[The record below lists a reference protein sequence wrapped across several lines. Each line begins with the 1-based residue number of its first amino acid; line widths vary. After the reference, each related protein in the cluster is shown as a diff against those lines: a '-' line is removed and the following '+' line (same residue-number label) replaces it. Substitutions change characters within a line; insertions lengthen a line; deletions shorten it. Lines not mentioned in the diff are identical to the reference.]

1 MEEEI
6 VTQLGLLLTQLRF
19 TRRAVEDIE
28 RSTARYGGFTF
39 ATALAAGPRFGEPPM
54 VSGALKVY
62 VVNINDLAPGS
73 GIGGFLEGLLGG
85 IGRFFGG
92 FLGGIVGGTISGVT
106 IPFIIGQLNRLA
118 ERIEHILAVLGI
130 GTGTAAT
137 PAATSPATPT
147 PTPGEGMNLL
157 ATLAQVER
165 VVTTFTALFQA
176 ASTGPDAAA
185 RTSPMP
191 STPGGERWLAMLTA
205 ASAILTGISHVVDG
219 LVLLV
224 PLVIGALAF
233 VITRLDDVKLAFMD
247 MLQFILRNV
256 LLLRGVVLTTLFDT
270 VSAAARLAA
279 NVLGIL
285 ATAVGRILGSIFTMV
300 GALLDV
306 AVTAIRFIANGL
318 QRTIDALLRWL
329 VESAFVVLTKLGD
342 SLVFRF
348 IVHVVQLLPSI
359 IPPLWELKFGKPFTG
374 PAITAPPIAP
384 PSLPGGPGAP
394 LPAFPDLATIIAPA
408 ATVFSDSVRTAAGT
422 ITSEMTDILGSA
434 SGALSGLSGS
444 LDAAAAR
451 EARAA
456 DRLGDHYRTVR
467 DRSRDFAAALTP
479 AVEASRREP
488 ATGFEAIARA
498 YESWLGTGG
507 LDTLLG
513 TITEHFRHGPTSGT
527 AATSSLPGAV
537 TAGAV
542 GDRPR
547 ATIEIDAITI
557 QIAPPA
563 TGAAPTTGATSS
575 VTSVSIET
583 PELSVAS
590 LTELFHELEER
601 GWNPALGPLVT
612 QVT

>member
-6 VTQLGLLLTQLRF
+6 ITQLGLILTQLRF

-62 VVNINDLAPGS
+62 VVNINDLAPGG

-85 IGRFFGG
+85 VGRFFGG
-92 FLGGIVGGTISGVT
+92 FLGGIVGGTLSGVAL
-106 IPFIIGQLNRLA
+106 PVIIGQLDRLA
-118 ERIEHILAVLGI
+118 ARIERILALLGI
-130 GTGTAAT
+130 GTRPGPAPGAT
-137 PAATSPATPT
+137 PEQARAETA
-147 PTPGEGMNLL
+147 GGGLNLA

-165 VVTTFTALFQA
+165 VANTFTALFQA
-176 ASTGPDAAA
+176 ASSGPETAA
-185 RTSPMP
+185 RTSSFP

-224 PLVIGALAF
+224 PILIGALAF

-247 MLQFILRNV
+247 MLQFVLRNV

-270 VSAAARLAA
+270 VAAAARLAA

-285 ATAVGRILGSIFTMV
+285 ATAVERILGSLFTMV
-300 GALLDV
+300 GTLLEV
-306 AVTAIRFIANGL
+306 AVEAIRFIANGL

-329 VESAFVVLTKLGD
+329 VDTAFVVLTRLGD
-342 SLVFRF
+342 TLVFRF
-348 IVHVVQLLPSI
+348 IVHVVQLLPEV
-359 IPPLWELKFGKPFTG
+359 IPPLWELKFGKTFTG
-374 PAITAPPIAP
+374 AITAPPIAP
-384 PSLPGGPGAP
+384 PAFPGATAP
-394 LPAFPDLATIIAPA
+394 LPAFPDLAAIITPS
-408 ATVFSDSVRTAAGT
+408 ATAFGASVTTAAGT
-422 ITSEMTDILGSA
+422 LTREMRGIFGTAGSA
-434 SGALSGLSGS
+434 LASLSGS
-444 LDAAAAR
+444 LERAAAG
-451 EARAA
+451 EARASE
-456 DRLGDHYRTVR
+456 RLGEHYRTVR

-479 AVEASRREP
+479 AVEAARREP
-488 ATGFEAIARA
+488 ATGFEAIAQA

-513 TITEHFRHGPTSGT
+513 TITEHFRRGPTTG
-527 AATSSLPGAV
+527 AAAAGSLPGAV

-542 GDRPR
+542 GERPR

-557 QIAPPA
+557 EIAPPP
-563 TGAAPTTGATSS
+563 TGAPAPGTTGSVSS
-575 VTSVSIET
+575 VTPAR
-583 PELSVAS
+583 PELTVAM

>member
-6 VTQLGLLLTQLRF
+6 ITQLGLILTQLRF

-62 VVNINDLAPGS
+62 VVNINDLAPGG

-85 IGRFFGG
+85 IGRFFGS
-92 FLGGIVGGTISGVT
+92 FFGGLVGGTISGVSL
-106 IPFIIGQLNRLA
+106 PFMIGQLNRLA
-118 ERIEHILAVLGI
+118 ERIERILTLVGV
-130 GTGTAAT
+130 GTRPATAAT
-137 PAATSPATPT
+137 PEPARAETA
-147 PTPGEGMNLL
+147 GGGLNLT

-165 VVTTFTALFQA
+165 VVNTFTALFQA
-176 ASTGPDAAA
+176 ASTGPEAAA
-185 RTSPMP
+185 RTSSFP
-191 STPGGERWLAMLTA
+191 STPGGERWLAMLTT
-205 ASAILTGISHVVDG
+205 ASAILTGIAHVVDG

-224 PLVIGALAF
+224 PILIGALAF

-247 MLQFILRNV
+247 MLQFVLRNV

-270 VSAAARLAA
+270 VAAAARLGA

-285 ATAVGRILGSIFTMV
+285 ATAVERILGSLFTMV
-300 GALLDV
+300 GTLLDV
-306 AVTAIRFIANGL
+306 AVSAIRFVANGL

-329 VESAFVVLTKLGD
+329 VETAFVVLTRLGD
-342 SLVFRF
+342 TLVFRF
-348 IVHVVQLLPSI
+348 IVHVVQLLPGI
-359 IPPLWELKFGKPFTG
+359 IPPLWELKFGKTFTG
-374 PAITAPPIAP
+374 SISAPPLGP
-384 PSLPGGPGAP
+384 PAFPGALAP
-394 LPAFPDLATIIAPA
+394 LPAFPDLAAIITPS
-408 ATVFSDSVRTAAGT
+408 ATAFGTSVTTAAGT
-422 ITSEMTDILGSA
+422 LTREMRGIFGAGGSA
-434 SGALSGLSGS
+434 LAGLSGS
-444 LDAAAAR
+444 LERAAAG
-451 EARAA
+451 EARASE
-456 DRLGDHYRTVR
+456 RLGEHYRTVR

-488 ATGFEAIARA
+488 ATGFEAIAQA

-513 TITEHFRHGPTSGT
+513 TITEHFRRGPTTGAA
-527 AATSSLPGAV
+527 AATSLPGTVA
-537 TAGAV
+537 TGAV
-542 GDRPR
+542 GERPR

-557 QIAPPA
+557 ELAPPP
-563 TGAAPTTGATSS
+563 TGAAAATTGGVSS
-575 VTSVSIET
+575 IT
-583 PELSVAS
+583 PEQPEQVSLSM